1 MSIVNIREER
11 ATQVEAEQR
20 KDDILRAYHPAGYG
34 TSLRVYHE
42 ESTDKWVVDGY
53 RYSSCD

>member
-11 ATQVEAEQR
+11 NTQVEAEQR

-42 ESTDKWVVDGY
+42 SSTDKWIVDGY